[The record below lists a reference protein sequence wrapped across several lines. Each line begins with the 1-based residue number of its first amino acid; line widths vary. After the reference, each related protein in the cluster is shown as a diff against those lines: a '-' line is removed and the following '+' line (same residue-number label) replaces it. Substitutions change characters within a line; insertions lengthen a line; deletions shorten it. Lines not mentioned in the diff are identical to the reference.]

1 MGPRQSLGVEM
12 SDSVQVRVTGP
23 LAANQKDMQVN
34 IGGNATL
41 YCHTANNRRPLNYCR
56 FLSPTS
62 VGMNIDSSVT
72 PEK

>member
-1 MGPRQSLGVEM
+1 MGPRHSLGVEM

-23 LAANQKDMQVN
+23 LAANQKDVPVN
-34 IGGNATL
+34 IGGNAIL

-72 PEK
+72 SEK